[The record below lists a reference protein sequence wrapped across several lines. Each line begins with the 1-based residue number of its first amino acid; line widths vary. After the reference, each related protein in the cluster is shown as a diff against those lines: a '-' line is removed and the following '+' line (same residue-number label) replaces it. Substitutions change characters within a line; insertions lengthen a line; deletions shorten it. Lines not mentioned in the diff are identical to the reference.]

1 MGGRVGRNDPCSCG
15 SGKKSKRCCGRGL
28 PIARECG
35 ECTACCTALGI
46 VALGKEAGCD
56 CPHASAG
63 CGIYAER
70 PDECRSYSC
79 EWKKGKYR
87 DEDRPDRVGIVVDN
101 GVNHEFR
108 RKFGVGAVVAR
119 ELYLKEERDSHT
131 RSGVAINFMRRLQED
146 GKVIF
151 VMPHP
156 GSACTKRSMICT
168 DERRKRLALKAM
180 KNALDNA

>member
-28 PIARECG
+28 PIARECD

-46 VALGKEAGCD
+46 VALEKKAGCD
-56 CPHASAG
+56 CPHANAG
-63 CGIYAER
+63 CEIYAER

-87 DEDRPDRVGIVVDN
+87 DGDRPDKVGIVVDS
-101 GVNHEFR
+101 GVNHAFR
-108 RKFGVGAVVAR
+108 QKYGPGAVVAR
-119 ELYLKEERDSHT
+119 ELYLKEDRGSQYAAVE
-131 RSGVAINFMRRLQED
+131 FMRRLQED
-146 GKVIF
+146 GKPIF

-156 GSACTKRSMICT
+156 DSACTARSVICT
-168 DERRKRLALKAM
+168 DERRKRRVLKALK
-180 KNALDNA
+180 KALDNT